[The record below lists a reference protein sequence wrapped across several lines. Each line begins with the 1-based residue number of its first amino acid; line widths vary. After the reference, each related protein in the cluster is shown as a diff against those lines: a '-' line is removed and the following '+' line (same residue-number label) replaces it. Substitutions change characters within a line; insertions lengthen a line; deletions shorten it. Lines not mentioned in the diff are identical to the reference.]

1 MITLLNELG
10 FEVVG
15 AAVFH
20 HDPVYDS
27 GDDKLDILG
36 QAVKNYGDVPDYR
49 VCNKQACELVN
60 ALNRIK
66 PDFILARHGGMTLW
80 GAKFG
85 IPSLLIGDEQF
96 GIGYKGA
103 LNYARR
109 IDDTLDSI
117 EFIKNYSKHASN
129 PYTKWWLEQDPG
141 YFQGD
146 GSGRGCAKSQNGGF

>member
-1 MITLLNELG
+1 MD
-10 FEVVG
+10 VVG

-66 PDFILARHGGMTLW
+66 PDLILARHGGMTLW

-109 IDDTLDSI
+109 IDDALDSI

-129 PYTKWWLEQDPG
+129 PYTKWWFEQDPG

-146 GSGRGCAKSQNGGF
+146 GSGKGCAQGRGGF

>member
-1 MITLLNELG
+1 MQLNITLLFELNPQSQQVGAVLQDVFGKKGSEAGYKLVTSLANIETNLDKLKEKFKGKRAYVTAGAAHGQALITLLNELG

-66 PDFILARHGGMTLW
+66 PDFTYDFFTH
-80 GAKFG
+80 
-85 IPSLLIGDEQF
+85 
-96 GIGYKGA
+96 KGA
-103 LNYARR
+103 VL
-109 IDDTLDSI
+109 
-117 EFIKNYSKHASN
+117 
-129 PYTKWWLEQDPG
+129 
-141 YFQGD
+141 
-146 GSGRGCAKSQNGGF
+146 

>member
-1 MITLLNELG
+1 M
-10 FEVVG
+10 
-15 AAVFH
+15 
-20 HDPVYDS
+20 
-27 GDDKLDILG
+27 
-36 QAVKNYGDVPDYR
+36 
-49 VCNKQACELVN
+49 
-60 ALNRIK
+60 NRIK

-96 GIGYKGA
+96 GIGYQGA

-109 IDDTLDSI
+109 IEDTLDSI

-146 GSGRGCAKSQNGGF
+146 GSGRGCAR